1 MDSTDIFNMTDLD
14 IAVLGNHEFD
24 FGLKQAY
31 NIITN
36 RNFPTITANIYE
48 RDTSNN
54 IVPPTFTTNI
64 NGKSI
69 GFIGLL
75 TSDEVYADKDKFG
88 QFFVT
93 DEFISLSNLLLT
105 EPSITTND
113 LLVLVSHTGIEK
125 EQAIAKAFPNL
136 FDLIIGGH
144 SHTYLEQPIKINKTL
159 IVQLNNNIKELG
171 KLDLNINSKN
181 EVISYT
187 YQAIPIK
194 NITPDPKVRSYI
206 KSKQGLVDQQMGFI
220 LATIS
225 ETLEDTDIRRLSTPL
240 GNFITDM
247 VFEGFKDRG
256 VEILMLNSGG
266 IRSSIDEGNITLGKV
281 YEIHPFDNIGV
292 YFETTGSALKQILS
306 HSANNVRGTG
316 GFLQLS
322 KGLSVT
328 VENDK
333 SISSI
338 ILNGIAID
346 ENKIYKIIT
355 SDWTFNGGDGYNM
368 IKKNAQNIQ
377 TLGFDVRDI
386 LIQQLKNRREINVN
400 TLDNT
405 KRWNIK

>member
-1 MDSTDIFNMTDLD
+1 MTDLD
-14 IAVLGNHEFD
+14 LAVLGNHEFD

-48 RDTSNN
+48 KDTSNN

-75 TSDEVYADKDKFG
+75 TSDEVYADKDKVG

-93 DEFISLSNLLLT
+93 DEFISLSNILLT

-206 KSKQGLVDQQMGFI
+206 KSKQGLVDQQMGSI

-281 YEIHPFDNIGV
+281 TKITLLIILEYI
-292 YFETTGSALKQILS
+292 LKQL
-306 HSANNVRGTG
+306 VRH
-316 GFLQLS
+316 
-322 KGLSVT
+322 
-328 VENDK
+328 
-333 SISSI
+333 
-338 ILNGIAID
+338 
-346 ENKIYKIIT
+346 
-355 SDWTFNGGDGYNM
+355 
-368 IKKNAQNIQ
+368 
-377 TLGFDVRDI
+377 
-386 LIQQLKNRREINVN
+386 
-400 TLDNT
+400 
-405 KRWNIK
+405 